1 MSNLTTS
8 PEIGELAAAL
18 AKAQGEMTVA
28 HNDGKNPHFRS
39 TYATL
44 ASIHQAAVGPLARN
58 GLAVV
63 QAPGLVDGT
72 VTLTTRLIHSSGQ
85 WMECQMA
92 AASKNMGPQAIGST
106 VTYLRRGGLAAM
118 VGVVSSDEVDDDGE
132 GAEGRGQRR
141 DVPNAPQ
148 ARANPGNNPHRGRHH
163 HASWDAEAGRFK
175 AWTFS
180 LCYPGE
186 QGGESEHEAAYQD
199 LRDFLRSFPGT
210 QAAGSPSSWA
220 PQARQALARDLEGST
235 PIGEA
240 FSTWWTARQTKRAVR
255 GGKA

>member
-85 WMECQMA
+85 WMECEMA

-141 DVPNAPQ
+141 EVPNAPQ

-180 LCYPGE
+180 RCYPGE
-186 QGGESEHEAAYQD
+186 QGGEDEHEAAYQD

-210 QAAGSPSSWA
+210 KDAGSPSSWA
-220 PQARQALARDLEGST
+220 AQARQALARDLEGST

-240 FSTWWTARQTKRAVR
+240 FAAWWTTRLAKRQRK
-255 GGKA
+255 GGAA

>member
-1 MSNLTTS
+1 MAIIDLDVHDGNGTA
-8 PEIGELAAAL
+8 EIVRARPDE
-18 AKAQGEMTVA
+18 
-28 HNDGKNPHFRS
+28 DIFF
-39 TYATL
+39 

-85 WMECQMA
+85 WMECVMA

-118 VGVVSSDEVDDDGE
+118 VGVVSSDDVDDDGE

-163 HASWDAEAGRFK
+163 HASWDADAGRFK

-180 LCYPGE
+180 LSSNRCWLKDGLPAKRSNADTISGIRMSLLRE
-186 QGGESEHEAAYQD
+186 D
-199 LRDFLRSFPGT
+199 LNR
-210 QAAGSPSSWA
+210 
-220 PQARQALARDLEGST
+220 
-235 PIGEA
+235 
-240 FSTWWTARQTKRAVR
+240 
-255 GGKA
+255 

>member
-28 HNDGKNPHFRS
+28 YNDGKNPHFRS

-118 VGVVSSDEVDDDGE
+118 VGVVSSDDVDDDGE

-163 HASWDAEAGRFK
+163 H
-175 AWTFS
+175 WTFS
-180 LCYPGE
+180 LCYPDEPMGT
-186 QGGESEHEAAYQD
+186 ESEQEASYQD

-210 QAAGSPSSWA
+210 KDAGSPSSWA

-240 FSTWWTARQTKRAVR
+240 FAAWWSTRLAKRQRK
-255 GGKA
+255 GGAA

>member
-1 MSNLTTS
+1 MFMDLITKRRSIRRFTTD
-8 PEIGELAAAL
+8 EVEAREAAARNEKLAAIGELAAAL

-28 HNDGKNPHFRS
+28 YNDGKNPHFRS

-118 VGVVSSDEVDDDGE
+118 VGVVSGPTL
-132 GAEGRGQRR
+132 AMI
-141 DVPNAPQ
+141 
-148 ARANPGNNPHRGRHH
+148 
-163 HASWDAEAGRFK
+163 
-175 AWTFS
+175 
-180 LCYPGE
+180 
-186 QGGESEHEAAYQD
+186 
-199 LRDFLRSFPGT
+199 
-210 QAAGSPSSWA
+210 GSA
-220 PQARQALARDLEGST
+220 
-235 PIGEA
+235 
-240 FSTWWTARQTKRAVR
+240 
-255 GGKA
+255 

>member
-1 MSNLTTS
+1 
-8 PEIGELAAAL
+8 
-18 AKAQGEMTVA
+18 
-28 HNDGKNPHFRS
+28 
-39 TYATL
+39 
-44 ASIHQAAVGPLARN
+44 
-58 GLAVV
+58 
-63 QAPGLVDGT
+63 
-72 VTLTTRLIHSSGQ
+72 
-85 WMECQMA
+85 MA

-118 VGVVSSDEVDDDGE
+118 VGVVSSDDVDDDGE

-148 ARANPGNNPHRGRHH
+148 ARANPANNPHRGRHH
-163 HASWDAEAGRFK
+163 HASWDADAGRFK

-180 LCYPGE
+180 LCYPDEAMGT
-186 QGGESEHEAAYQD
+186 ESEQEASYQD

-210 QAAGSPSSWA
+210 KDAGSPSSWA

-240 FSTWWTARQTKRAVR
+240 FSGWWSSRQAKRAAR
-255 GGKA
+255 GGDA